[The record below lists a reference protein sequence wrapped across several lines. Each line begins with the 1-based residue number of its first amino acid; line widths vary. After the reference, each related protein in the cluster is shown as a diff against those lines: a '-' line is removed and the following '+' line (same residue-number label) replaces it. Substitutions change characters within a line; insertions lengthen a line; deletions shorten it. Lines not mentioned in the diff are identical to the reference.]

1 MKSIVIAA
9 AILSASIAGSASADV
24 NVTASPR
31 PAVFVPDE
39 HGAYEHGSQKGFWL
53 YGHTLNIRYSPSD
66 GDQVLWRM
74 HGFKDV
80 ELVGLPP
87 FLREVFTTDGRL
99 LRGIPQPGDYT
110 VEMHTRGVRG
120 PLLDMNFRFIP
131 NDPPSSQQSS
141 FPCPLDCAG

>member
-1 MKSIVIAA
+1 MKSIVIPA
-9 AILSASIAGSASADV
+9 AILAALIAGSTSANV

-31 PAVFVPDE
+31 PAVFVADE
-39 HGAYEHGSQKGFWL
+39 HGANEQGGQKGFWF

-74 HGFKDV
+74 HGFKDI

-87 FLREVFTTDGRL
+87 FLREVFTIDGRL
-99 LRGIPQPGDYT
+99 LRGVAQPGDYT
-110 VEMHTRGVRG
+110 VEMHTNGVRG

-131 NDPPSSQQSS
+131 Q
-141 FPCPLDCAG
+141 